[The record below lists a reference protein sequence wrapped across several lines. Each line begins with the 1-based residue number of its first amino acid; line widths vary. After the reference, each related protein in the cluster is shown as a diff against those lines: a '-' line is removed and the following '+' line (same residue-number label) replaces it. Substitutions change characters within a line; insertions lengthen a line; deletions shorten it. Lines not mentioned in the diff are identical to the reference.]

1 MKPNHFTSNIFWSRV
16 VADLLQEINA
26 YSFRCVEHY
35 SLFDDHAASV
45 VNIHFTRPKKMY
57 CFQPSVEIHITN
69 TVFF

>member
-1 MKPNHFTSNIFWSRV
+1 M

-45 VNIHFTRPKKMY
+45 VNIHFTRPKKNVLLSTICGDTY
-57 CFQPSVEIHITN
+57 NKHGVLLASKAVVSIDVSPA
-69 TVFF
+69 